1 LERAQR
7 SMNKFGG
14 LLMKRCTL
22 AGMALGIIL
31 GLIGAPVFGALLGL
45 VFGAPWFTEPG
56 PWVAPGPEGAG
67 FGALVY
73 GVLGCIPTALVGAIV
88 GGVVA
93 ARRDAGG
100 RGNAEQLAPADRPR
114 E

>member
-1 LERAQR
+1 
-7 SMNKFGG
+7 
-14 LLMKRCTL
+14 MKRRRAL

-31 GLIGAPVFGALLGL
+31 GLIAAPVCGALLGL
-45 VFGAPWFTEPG
+45 VFGAPSWTEPG
-56 PWVAPGPEGAG
+56 SWVAPGPEGAG
-67 FGALVY
+67 FEALVY
-73 GVLGCIPTALVGAIV
+73 GIFGCIPTALVGAIV

-100 RGNAEQLAPADRPR
+100 HGNAEQLAPADRPR

>member
-1 LERAQR
+1 MSPRVLKRRRA
-7 SMNKFGG
+7 
-14 LLMKRCTL
+14 L

-31 GLIGAPVFGALLGL
+31 GLVAAPVCGALLGL
-45 VFGAPWFTEPG
+45 VFGAPWWTEPG

-73 GVLGCIPTALVGAIV
+73 GIFGCIPTALVGAIV

-100 RGNAEQLAPADRPR
+100 HGNAEQLAPADRP
-114 E
+114 

>member
-1 LERAQR
+1 
-7 SMNKFGG
+7 
-14 LLMKRCTL
+14 MKRRAL

-31 GLIGAPVFGALLGL
+31 GLIAAPVCGALIGL

-56 PWVAPGPEGAG
+56 PWVPPGPEGAG

-73 GVLGCIPTALVGAIV
+73 GVLGCIPTALIGAIV

-93 ARRDAGG
+93 ACRDAGG
-100 RGNAEQLAPADRPR
+100 RANAEQPAPADRPR
-114 E
+114 D